1 MKIYVRLM
9 LGAIAMTGVAVVLAA
24 GSTGWFALKETNRA
38 LSQNLQQQF
47 QALAESRAQAIQSQF
62 SSYSDLLL
70 SLAHGRMMQEAVF
83 ALVRPFASYRYEV
96 SAAPSGAVY

>member
-9 LGAIAMTGVAVVLAA
+9 LGAIAMMGIAVVLAA

-47 QALAESRAQAIQSQF
+47 QSLAESRAQAIQSQF
-62 SSYSDLLL
+62 SSIIVARPWPHDARGGICAGAPLCFL
-70 SLAHGRMMQEAVF
+70 SL
-83 ALVRPFASYRYEV
+83 
-96 SAAPSGAVY
+96 